1 MILSETEVLEW
12 KKHQVT
18 KEWFKYLRGLRED
31 MKEAW
36 SNGVFT
42 GESSE
47 ATAQLNANAL
57 GKIQMLADLLESDF
71 LITEEEENAK
81 H

>member
-1 MILSETEVLEW
+1 MILTDEEVLEW
-12 KKHQVT
+12 KSHQVT
-18 KEWFKYLRGLRED
+18 KEWFKYLKRLRED
-31 MKEAW
+31 MKDAW

-71 LITEEEENAK
+71 LTTEEEENA
-81 H
+81 

>member
-1 MILSETEVLEW
+1 MILTEEEVLEW
-12 KKHQVT
+12 KSHQVT
-18 KEWFKYLRGLRED
+18 KEWFKYLKRLRED
-31 MKEAW
+31 MKDAW

-71 LITEEEENAK
+71 LTTEEEENA
-81 H
+81 

>member
-1 MILSETEVLEW
+1 MKEKEVILSEEEVLEW
-12 KKHQVT
+12 KTHQVT

-47 ATAQLNANAL
+47 ATAQMNAQAL

-71 LITEEEENAK
+71 LNNEE
-81 H
+81 

>member
-1 MILSETEVLEW
+1 MILSEDEVLEW

-18 KEWFKYLRGLRED
+18 REWFRYLRRLRED
-31 MKEAW
+31 TKEAW

-57 GKIQMLADLLESDF
+57 GKIQLLLDLIESDF
-71 LITEEEENAK
+71 LITEEETDD
-81 H
+81 